1 VVGNDARLLVVIPDA
16 AQSAFCQFARFRDAQ
31 VDLSRCHTPY
41 LRARDLIKAK
51 TQCIKTGSTSH
62 NRNEKNMAEA
72 DLDTLIRSVAKKQVK
87 VLVDAAKKRHGRLMG
102 QAAKAKD
109 KDAKARFKDLARNT
123 LELAAAAARR
133 LEITADNAADSYMRS
148 IKRVI
153 EEQAVAKAEGDKAAS
168 EQAAKEKA
176 AKEKATKEKAAK
188 EKAIKKA
195 AKAKPARK
203 TARKKS

>member
-1 VVGNDARLLVVIPDA
+1 
-16 AQSAFCQFARFRDAQ
+16 
-31 VDLSRCHTPY
+31 
-41 LRARDLIKAK
+41 
-51 TQCIKTGSTSH
+51 
-62 NRNEKNMAEA
+62 
-72 DLDTLIRSVAKKQVK
+72 

-153 EEQAVAKAEGDKAAS
+153 EEQAIAKAAS
-168 EQAAKEKA
+168 EKA
-176 AKEKATKEKAAK
+176 ASEKATKEKAAK
-188 EKAIKKA
+188 KA
-195 AKAKPARK
+195 AKAKPAK
-203 TARKKS
+203 TAAKKS

>member
-1 VVGNDARLLVVIPDA
+1 
-16 AQSAFCQFARFRDAQ
+16 
-31 VDLSRCHTPY
+31 
-41 LRARDLIKAK
+41 
-51 TQCIKTGSTSH
+51 
-62 NRNEKNMAEA
+62 MAEA
-72 DLDTLIRSVAKKQVK
+72 DLDGVIRSVAKKQIK

-153 EEQAVAKAEGDKAAS
+153 EEQAVAKAASDKAAS
-168 EQAAKEKA
+168 EKAAKEKA
-176 AKEKATKEKAAK
+176 AKKP
-188 EKAIKKA
+188 
-195 AKAKPARK
+195 AKAKPAK
-203 TARKKS
+203 KAAKKKS

>member
-1 VVGNDARLLVVIPDA
+1 
-16 AQSAFCQFARFRDAQ
+16 
-31 VDLSRCHTPY
+31 
-41 LRARDLIKAK
+41 
-51 TQCIKTGSTSH
+51 
-62 NRNEKNMAEA
+62 MAEA
-72 DLDTLIRSVAKKQVK
+72 DLDGVIRSVAKKQIK

-148 IKRVI
+148 IKRVV
-153 EEQAVAKAEGDKAAS
+153 EEQAVAKAAS
-168 EQAAKEKA
+168 EKAAKEKA
-176 AKEKATKEKAAK
+176 AKKP
-188 EKAIKKA
+188 

-203 TARKKS
+203 AAKKS